1 MSISIAIGA
10 IKAIDP
16 LDLCQQFLSQSATQ
30 RLEILQRMGL
40 ERYHQLLC
48 HLTST
53 EANHRCLQR
62 FLINPHQVK
71 FPQLQG
77 ADLRGLNL
85 QKMNLVRAKF
95 NQAQLQNCCLR
106 SADLIFGDFTGADL
120 SNADLRGCTVNES
133 QWKKAIVINCDLRA
147 TVGLTPQQQRLLRQ
161 QGAILD

>member
-1 MSISIAIGA
+1 MAINVTR
-10 IKAIDP
+10 DP
-16 LDLCQQFLSQSATQ
+16 LDICQEFLSRSTPQ
-30 RLEILQRMGL
+30 RFETLQNMGL

-48 HLTST
+48 HLTAT
-53 EANHRCLQR
+53 EANYRCLRR

-85 QKMNLVRAKF
+85 QQMNLVRAKF
-95 NQAQLQNCCLR
+95 NQALLQGCCLR

-133 QWKKAIVINCDLRA
+133 QWRDAVVTHCDLRG
-147 TVGLTPQQQRLLRQ
+147 TVGLTPQQQQVLYQ
-161 QGAILD
+161 KGAILD

>member
-1 MSISIAIGA
+1 MTINLASDSIDI
-10 IKAIDP
+10 
-16 LDLCQQFLSQSATQ
+16 CQEFLSQSVSQ
-30 RLEILQRMGL
+30 RLKTLQNMGL

-53 EANHRCLQR
+53 EANYQCLRR
-62 FLINPHQVK
+62 FLIHPHQVK

-85 QKMNLVRAKF
+85 QQMNLVRAKF
-95 NQAQLQNCCLR
+95 NQSLLQGCCLR

-133 QWKKAIVINCDLRA
+133 QWNDAVVTRCDLRG
-147 TVGLTPQQQRLLRQ
+147 TLGLTFPQQQLLRH

>member
-1 MSISIAIGA
+1 MSISITIGTS
-10 IKAIDP
+10 KVIDP

-30 RLEILQRMGL
+30 RLETLQKMGL

-48 HLTST
+48 HLAYT
-53 EANHRCLQR
+53 EANHRCLQH

-85 QKMNLVRAKF
+85 QGMNLVRAKF
-95 NQAQLQNCCLR
+95 NQAQLQSCCLR
-106 SADLIFGDFTGADL
+106 SADLIFGNFTGADL
-120 SNADLRGCTVNES
+120 SNADLRSCTVHES
-133 QWKKAIVINCDLRA
+133 QWDNAIVIHCDLRGA
-147 TVGLTPQQQRLLRQ
+147 VGLTPPQQRLLRQ